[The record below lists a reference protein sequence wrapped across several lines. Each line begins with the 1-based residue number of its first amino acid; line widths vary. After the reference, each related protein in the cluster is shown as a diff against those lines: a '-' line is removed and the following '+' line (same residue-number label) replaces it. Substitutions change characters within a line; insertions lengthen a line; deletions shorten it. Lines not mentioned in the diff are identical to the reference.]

1 MKQKSITSKLVK
13 GLLACGAAVFMTGSV
28 NAQIYVPGG
37 TAAIGSTTVPANG
50 YVGIGTDTP
59 FRQFSIDNAV
69 TAAGGGTANTWF
81 SCTNVDGVNVTSAP
95 GFQMRR
101 ARDGGDAQTPVGC
114 VNGDRVGFF
123 LAAGHDGSNYRN
135 AAGITFYVDAAV
147 SPGTMPVN
155 FVVETGAPT
164 RLDRMI
170 IDSDGGVW
178 FDDLWTGSNVGDVV
192 MIGAGGYLT
201 TGAGGSGGGGTWTS
215 PTITGTGME
224 HIWYMAGT
232 AAADTHAVAVSFSL
246 EQDNSYGISSWYN
259 GAAGDVADPV
269 AIYGEADA
277 SSTTGYGI
285 GVYGMGGWAGV
296 WGMGGT
302 WGVFSDG
309 DAMVQGDLTVTGT
322 VTSSSD
328 RRLKVNA
335 QPMQDA
341 LSKLMEL
348 KPQSYQYRTNEYPT
362 MNLAEGTQ
370 FGFIAQELQ
379 EVYPTLV
386 KEVSTYTN
394 KDKSTKFDFLSVN
407 YTGLIPVMVSAIQ
420 QQQTTIENMTE
431 RLDQIEEL
439 LKKKVSSDRSAEL
452 NTVGNA
458 ELFNSRPNPATDVAQ
473 IPFKVNS
480 DNAMITIFD
489 AATGRQVRSYNVS
502 GEGQVSVSGLAAGH
516 YTYVLTVDNVRV
528 ASKKLVFV
536 K

>member
-13 GLLACGAAVFMTGSV
+13 GLLACGAAFLMTGTTAS
-28 NAQIYVPGG
+28 AQLYAPTG
-37 TAAIGSTTVPANG
+37 TVGSTTVPSNG
-50 YVGIGTDTP
+50 YVGVGTDTP
-59 FRQFSIDNAV
+59 FRQFSVDNSLTV
-69 TAAGGGTANTWF
+69 AGGQASYNTWF
-81 SCTNVDGVNVTSAP
+81 SVTNVDGGSVTSAP

-101 ARDGGDAQTPVGC
+101 ARDGGDAQTPAGC
-114 VNGDRVGFF
+114 VDGDRVGFF

-135 AAGITFYVDAAV
+135 AAGITFYIDGPV
-147 SPGTMPVN
+147 SAGNMPVN
-155 FVVETGAPT
+155 FIVETGLT
-164 RLDRMI
+164 REDRFI
-170 IDSDGGVW
+170 IGSDGSVW
-178 FDDLWTGSNVGDVV
+178 FDDLWTGSNVGEAV

-201 TGAGGSGGGGTWTS
+201 TGTVSGGGGGAWVS
-215 PTITGTGME
+215 PTLAGTDME

-232 AAADTHAVAVSFSL
+232 AAADTHAVSVSFSL

-269 AIYGEADA
+269 AIYGAADA

-285 GVYGMGGWAGV
+285 GVYGMGGWVGV

-309 DAMVQGDLTVTGT
+309 DALVQGDLTVTGT

-335 QPMQDA
+335 EPMQDA
-341 LSKLMEL
+341 LSKLMQL

-394 KDKSTKFDFLSVN
+394 KDKATKFDFLSVN

-439 LKKKVSSDRSAEL
+439 LKKK
-452 NTVGNA
+452 
-458 ELFNSRPNPATDVAQ
+458 
-473 IPFKVNS
+473 K
-480 DNAMITIFD
+480 
-489 AATGRQVRSYNVS
+489 
-502 GEGQVSVSGLAAGH
+502 
-516 YTYVLTVDNVRV
+516 
-528 ASKKLVFV
+528 
-536 K
+536 